1 MSQAD
6 SSTEAAS
13 ADGAGGQEEQEG
25 QWLLQARDDAAGK
38 AAGLAC
44 AAGASGASSART
56 DDDPFTQ
63 AVDWW
68 SLTPQERLEEL
79 GELRI
84 FVARLMVAYELD
96 STFIPPCWEKH
107 EGYIRFLD
115 ALHRS
120 YLDAT
125 HPAQTGEA
133 LMGWHHNYQFV
144 REVLTALSKQLPCTS
159 ATHHPFQAP
168 AWATSVVN
176 EGKEGEEWQ
185 ARQEEAMGAYRD
197 QAVAAAVVSG
207 V

>member
-1 MSQAD
+1 MSQD
-6 SSTEAAS
+6 ESSTEASGAE
-13 ADGAGGQEEQEG
+13 GAGGQDEQVG
-25 QWLLQARDDAAGK
+25 QWLLQALDEAAGK
-38 AAGLAC
+38 AAGT
-44 AAGASGASSART
+44 AGGART
-56 DDDPFTQ
+56 ADDPFTQ

-68 SLTPQERLEEL
+68 SLSAEERLTEL

-144 REVLTALSKQLPCTS
+144 REALAACSKQLSCTS
-159 ATHHPFQAP
+159 LTHHPFQAT
-168 AWATSVVN
+168 AIGN
-176 EGKEGEEWQ
+176 DGKDGHEWQ
-185 ARQEEAMGAYRD
+185 ARQEEVMVAYRG
-197 QAVAAAVVSG
+197 QAVAAAVESG

>member
-1 MSQAD
+1 MSQD
-6 SSTEAAS
+6 SSTETPSS
-13 ADGAGGQEEQEG
+13 AGEDE
-25 QWLLQARDDAAGK
+25 QWLLKALDGAVGKAVGAAAG
-38 AAGLAC
+38 G
-44 AAGASGASSART
+44 GRT
-56 DDDPFTQ
+56 ADDPFTQ

-68 SLTPQERLEEL
+68 SLSAEERLKEL
-79 GELRI
+79 GDLRI
-84 FVARLMVAYELD
+84 FVAKLVVAYELD

-107 EGYIRFLD
+107 EGYVRFLD

-144 REVLTALSKQLPCTS
+144 RDELTARSKQLPCTS
-159 ATHHPFQAP
+159 VTHHPVQAP
-168 AWATSVVN
+168 AWATAVVN

-197 QAVAAAVVSG
+197 QVVEAAVASG

>member
-1 MSQAD
+1 MSQD
-6 SSTEAAS
+6 ESSTEASGAE
-13 ADGAGGQEEQEG
+13 GAGGQDEQVG
-25 QWLLQARDDAAGK
+25 QWLLQALDEAAGK
-38 AAGLAC
+38 AAGT
-44 AAGASGASSART
+44 AGGART
-56 DDDPFTQ
+56 ADDPFTQ

-68 SLTPQERLEEL
+68 SLSAEERVAEL

-144 REVLTALSKQLPCTS
+144 REALAACSKQLSCTS
-159 ATHHPFQAP
+159 LTHHPFQAP
-168 AWATSVVN
+168 AWATAIVN
-176 EGKEGEEWQ
+176 DGKDGHEWQ
-185 ARQEEAMGAYRD
+185 ARQEEVMVAYRG
-197 QAVAAAVVSG
+197 QAVAAAVESG

>member
-1 MSQAD
+1 MSQDD
-6 SSTEAAS
+6 SSTETASADS
-13 ADGAGGQEEQEG
+13 ADGAGGQDEQVG
-25 QWLLQARDDAAGK
+25 QWLLQALDDAAGK
-38 AAGLAC
+38 AAG
-44 AAGASGASSART
+44 AAGGART
-56 DDDPFTQ
+56 ADDPFTQ

-68 SLTPQERLEEL
+68 SLSAEERLTEL

-144 REVLTALSKQLPCTS
+144 RDELAACSKQLSCTS
-159 ATHHPFQAP
+159 LTHHPFQAP
-168 AWATSVVN
+168 AWATAIVN
-176 EGKEGEEWQ
+176 DGKDGHEWQ
-185 ARQEEAMGAYRD
+185 ARQEEVMVAYRG
-197 QAVAAAVVSG
+197 QAVAAAVESG

>member
-1 MSQAD
+1 MSQD
-6 SSTEAAS
+6 SSTEVPSS
-13 ADGAGGQEEQEG
+13 AGEDG
-25 QWLLQARDDAAGK
+25 QWLLKALDDATGT
-38 AAGLAC
+38 AAG
-44 AAGASGASSART
+44 GGRT
-56 DDDPFTQ
+56 ADDPFTQ

-68 SLTPQERLEEL
+68 SLSAEERLKEL

-84 FVARLMVAYELD
+84 FVAKLVVAYELD

-107 EGYIRFLD
+107 EGYVRFLD

-144 REVLTALSKQLPCTS
+144 REALEACSKQLPCTS

-168 AWATSVVN
+168 AWATAIVN
-176 EGKEGEEWQ
+176 EGKEGKEWQ

-197 QAVAAAVVSG
+197 QVVEAAVASG
-207 V
+207 A